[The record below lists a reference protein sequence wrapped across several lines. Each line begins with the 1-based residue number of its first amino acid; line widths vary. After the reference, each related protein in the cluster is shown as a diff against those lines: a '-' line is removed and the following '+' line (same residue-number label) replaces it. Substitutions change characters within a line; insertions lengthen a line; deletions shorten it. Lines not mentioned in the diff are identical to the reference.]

1 MDNHNKIEN
10 NNKNI
15 QKSNLLIERKQ
26 FLKVLDGNE
35 QALRMLSLDR
45 LKKLEEYY
53 DSVIEKNNKIIEEL
67 KKKKYNRKIPY
78 YMGFFFWKKST

>member
-1 MDNHNKIEN
+1 MEGDKMDNHNKIEN

-53 DSVIEKNNKIIEEL
+53 DGVIEKNNKIIEEL
-67 KKKKYNRKIPY
+67 KKKI
-78 YMGFFFWKKST
+78 